1 MHLVEVST
9 PAHRKEFLQLPVRLY
24 KDEPNYIRPID
35 DDVESVFDPQ
45 KNKYFRHGKCIRWIV
60 QDNAGETVG
69 RVAAFINHK
78 QADKETQP
86 TGGMGFFHAVNNQEV
101 ANLLF
106 DACKNWLAEKGMEA
120 MDGPINFGDRDRWWG
135 LLANGYNLEPNYC
148 MPYNFP
154 YYIQLFENYGFQV
167 YFKQFT
173 YGRAVKDKVTDKMEE
188 RAARIFK
195 DSNYHFEPLNKKNLD
210 KYTEDF
216 RQVYNKAWAKH
227 QGVGDMS
234 ERVAKSIMKK
244 LKPVMDPNII
254 WFGYYKNE
262 PISFYINLPELNQIF
277 KHLNGKLNWWGKA
290 KFLYYKLTGKND
302 KMLGLVF
309 GVVPSH
315 QGKGIESAMAKSI
328 TKYVWDNKRSPY
340 EYLEMNWI
348 GDFNPKMI
356 NIVEEVGAR
365 VVKTHYTYRYLFDR
379 SKPFERCPV
388 IQ

>member
-45 KNKYFRHGKCIRWIV
+45 KNKYFRHGECIRWIV

-106 DACKNWLAEKGMEA
+106 DACKNWLAEKGIEA

-173 YGRAVKDKVTDKMEE
+173 YGRAVKEKVTDKMEE

-234 ERVAKSIMKK
+234 ERVAQSIMKK